1 MASTE
6 EGEWWRCRGGG
17 EGGGSGSSVSCSPIS
32 QLPSAEQVHKAS
44 LEGFLDEG
52 RQDET

>member
-1 MASTE
+1 MAGAWFPVPLS
-6 EGEWWRCRGGG
+6 
-17 EGGGSGSSVSCSPIS
+17 S